1 MSEQKK
7 TKLSPIEIRTR
18 ILMIACGV
26 LALAL
31 IVVSAFAYQWNSEK
45 NDYKLKYQSAQAMVD
60 YSEIMNSNDE
70 IGNLTMQVASLN
82 AANEHLTKT
91 VEEYE
96 ALLIENGLMEAE
108 EE

>member
-7 TKLSPIEIRTR
+7 TKLTPAELRAR
-18 ILMIACGV
+18 ILMVACGV

-45 NDYKLKYQSAQAMVD
+45 NEFKRKYQSAQAMVD
-60 YSEIMNSNDE
+60 YDKIISNNDE
-70 IGNLTMQVASLN
+70 IGNLYMQVAGLQ
-82 AANEHLTKT
+82 AQIDTQAQTIED
-91 VEEYE
+91 YE

-108 EE
+108 